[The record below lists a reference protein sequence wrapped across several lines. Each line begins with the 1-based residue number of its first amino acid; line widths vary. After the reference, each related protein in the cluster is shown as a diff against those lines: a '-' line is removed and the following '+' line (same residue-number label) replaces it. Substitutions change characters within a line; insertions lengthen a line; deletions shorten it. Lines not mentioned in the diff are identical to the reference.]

1 MIRDKLRLEG
11 FKVNRKRVQ
20 RLMRLMELQVVY
32 SMPKLTRPHPHHRVY
47 PYLLRGLKMQ
57 RPDQVWCADITFIRL
72 RHDFAYLVAIMD
84 WYSKRILTWELSN
97 TADRHFCVATLER
110 ALRRHGNPGIFNT
123 DQGSQFTSPDFTAVL
138 KDAGVRISMDAKG
151 RALDNVAIE
160 RFWRTLKQEEVYLRD
175 YEDLAQARS
184 CIGEFIEEY
193 NQQRPHSGVGGRT
206 PLMAYEDDER
216 TRDAAETQAKKAA
229 LPV

>member
-1 MIRDKLRLEG
+1 
-11 FKVNRKRVQ
+11 
-20 RLMRLMELQVVY
+20 
-32 SMPKLTRPHPHHRVY
+32 
-47 PYLLRGLKMQ
+47 
-57 RPDQVWCADITFIRL
+57 
-72 RHDFAYLVAIMD
+72 
-84 WYSKRILTWELSN
+84 
-97 TADRHFCVATLER
+97 LER